1 LNLLVVEATTG
12 KDGGEEVEEEEEEE
26 EGEEVKADVFVLV
39 GGKQERAVTEWEEEE
54 EEREEEFGSATS
66 SSPSSMAEWL
76 YSRFLV
82 RFRLLV
88 MAMRGLPV
96 LPTLFVDGEGE
107 REGRGECW
115 GLCEEGVR
123 GVCWLGI

>member
-12 KDGGEEVEEEEEEE
+12 KDGGEEVEEEED
-26 EGEEVKADVFVLV
+26 EGEEGVKADVFVLV
-39 GGKQERAVTEWEEEE
+39 GGKQERAVTECEEEE

-88 MAMRGLPV
+88 ITTRGLPV
-96 LPTLFVDGEGE
+96 LPTRFVDGEGE
-107 REGRGECW
+107 REGRGECL
-115 GLCEEGVR
+115 GLCEEDVR
-123 GVCWLGI
+123 GVCWLGL